1 MGIMTHTV
9 YFVGSFYDTRR
20 YDCSVRIDE
29 VGGLRSATLMR
40 SSAKSV
46 MGVKSTTFSD
56 LELGIYDLMIIVP
69 SMIGIPHS
77 TVAQVYQFER
87 VAYERQVV
95 PNEFGDINK
104 GPYVEEKLVVSLS
117 GGWDF
122 EIGENLELRAMS
134 SLMTFDQVFGDI
146 VRTVRRDISLGGLL
160 D

>member
-1 MGIMTHTV
+1 MSIMTHTV
-9 YFVGSFYDTRR
+9 YFVGGLYDTRR
-20 YDCSVRIDE
+20 YSCHFRVDE

-40 SSAKSV
+40 SFAKSV
-46 MGVKSTTFSD
+46 MGVRSVSFAD
-56 LELGIYDLMIIVP
+56 LELGVYDLMIIVP
-69 SMIGIPHS
+69 SMIGIPHN

-104 GPYVEEKLVVSLS
+104 GPYVEEKLVVSLR

-122 EIGENLELRAMS
+122 EVDENLELRAMS
-134 SLMTFDQVFGDI
+134 SLTSFDQVFGDI

>member
-9 YFVGSFYDTRR
+9 YFVGSDTSRFS
-20 YDCSVRIDE
+20 CSVRVDE

-40 SSAKSV
+40 SSARSV
-46 MGVKSTTFSD
+46 MDVRSVSFAD

-69 SMIGIPHS
+69 SMIGSIPHS
-77 TVAQVYQFER
+77 TTAQVYQFER
-87 VAYERQVV
+87 VAYEKQVV

-104 GPYVEEKLVVSLS
+104 GPYIEEKLVVSLS

-122 EIGENLELRAMS
+122 EVGENFELRAMS
-134 SLMTFDQVFGDI
+134 SLTTFDQVFGDI